1 MADRNGYIGR
11 APGDSAVTVARQ
23 TFSPTGVTTDF
34 TFASGYTVGYLDL
47 FLNGT
52 KLIEGVD
59 YNATDTSTIS
69 LVSAAIN
76 GDVLEG
82 VAYKAFN
89 LGDGS
94 RIGIQSAGTLVGNV
108 NNLNFVGVG
117 NSISLNGGTI
127 DILIEGGGGAGAAGT
142 WTNYDGNTGVT
153 TTKKVKIQNN
163 LEVTGVTTSTGGFV
177 GALTGNATG
186 LTGTPNITVGSV
198 TGTTGSFSSNV
209 SIGGTLTYEDVTNVD
224 SVGLVTA
231 RTGVRVNAG
240 GLIVTAGVSTLAA
253 DLSIADK
260 IVHTGDTN
268 TAIRFPAADTFTV
281 ETAGSERLRIDSN
294 GRLLAGTNSSRSVGD
309 EVKLQIEG
317 TDQPTSSLSATRN
330 SANAAGP
337 SLNFGKSRGSS
348 VGSNT
353 VVQGDDLLGNLN
365 FFGADGT
372 DTNTKS
378 ASIQAFVDGTPGSN
392 DMPGRLVFNTTSDGA
407 ASVTERLRIASAGQ
421 IGLGGANYGTSG
433 QVILSN
439 GSGSAP
445 TWGNVPAA
453 GLTTEALVSSGIVTT
468 LNLTAAQDHKVTA
481 SGITTITVSGGTE
494 ADSHTVRIIN
504 SGITT
509 VGFSTYFLFPS
520 GSAPSLPTADG
531 AISLISFTV
540 NRVGA
545 GGTQLLAG
553 ASLNFS

>member
-11 APGDSAVTVARQ
+11 APSDSAVTVARQ

-59 YNATDTSTIS
+59 YSATDTSTIS

-89 LGDGS
+89 LGDGN

-108 NNLNFVGVG
+108 NTLNFVGVG
-117 NSISLNGGTI
+117 NSILLNGGTI
-127 DILIEGGGGAGAAGT
+127 DVSISGGSAGAGGT
-142 WTNYDGNTGVT
+142 WSNYDSNAGVT
-153 TTKKVKIQNN
+153 TTKKVKIQND

-177 GALTGNATG
+177 GNVTGTVSGNAGSATVLASSRNIGGVAFNGSGDINLPGVNQSGTQNTSGTAAG
-186 LTGTPNITVGSV
+186 LSGTPNITINNLVGV
-198 TGTTGSFSSNV
+198 AATFTGV
-209 SIGGTLTYEDVTNVD
+209 LTYEDVTNID
-224 SVGLVTA
+224 SLGIVTA
-231 RTGVRVNAG
+231 RTGIKVLAG
-240 GLIVTAGVSTLAA
+240 GINAVGVVTATGGVQIGAGQSFGAN
-253 DLSIADK
+253 
-260 IVHTGDTN
+260 GP
-268 TAIRFPAADTFTV
+268 TAIYY
-281 ETAGSERLRIDSN
+281 
-294 GRLLAGTNSSRSVGD
+294 GD
-309 EVKLQIEG
+309 
-317 TDQPTSSLSATRN
+317 
-330 SANAAGP
+330 
-337 SLNFGKSRGSS
+337 
-348 VGSNT
+348 GSNLT
-353 VVQGDDLLGNLN
+353 NL
-365 FFGADGT
+365 
-372 DTNTKS
+372 
-378 ASIQAFVDGTPGSN
+378 
-392 DMPGRLVFNTTSDGA
+392 
-407 ASVTERLRIASAGQ
+407 
-421 IGLGGANYGTSG
+421 
-433 QVILSN
+433 
-439 GSGSAP
+439 
-445 TWGNVPAA
+445 PAA

-520 GSAPSLPTADG
+520 GSAPSLPTASG

-540 NRVGA
+540 NRVGTA
-545 GGTQLLAG
+545 GTQLLAG
-553 ASLNFS
+553 ASVNFS